1 MKKVLFISLLL
12 FIASCKSKK
21 TVSDT
26 KDSKA
31 IRTVTASEVESFKKN
46 RAFELGNRLLET
58 CNTSKFRAFSKD
70 EATENVINNA
80 TPERIAATCKK
91 INMRNGKYLG
101 LELIDITYNPE
112 LEEYLFRYMISY
124 QKKLYKRELYVT
136 LNNEDKVSAISTKE
150 VNVDGTN
157 LRLDIKRHKSA
168 AGYTDAIGLA
178 LGIIGTDTEFDPNT
192 YKPVIT
198 VEPFGNLVNIRFTK
212 NGVNGINIYTRKKGD
227 TNFKL
232 LSRATKS
239 PFKYQPAIDD
249 SGKPIQWEFI
259 AFGVIRDEE
268 IGLPSDS
275 VTFVF
280 SQQTEA

>member
-150 VNVDGTN
+150 V
-157 LRLDIKRHKSA
+157 KA
-168 AGYTDAIGLA
+168 
-178 LGIIGTDTEFDPNT
+178 
-192 YKPVIT
+192 KP
-198 VEPFGNLVNIRFTK
+198 L
-212 NGVNGINIYTRKKGD
+212 
-227 TNFKL
+227 
-232 LSRATKS
+232 
-239 PFKYQPAIDD
+239 
-249 SGKPIQWEFI
+249 
-259 AFGVIRDEE
+259 
-268 IGLPSDS
+268 
-275 VTFVF
+275 
-280 SQQTEA
+280 

>member
-58 CNTSKFRAFSKD
+58 CNTSKFKAFSKD

-150 VNVDGTN
+150 V
-157 LRLDIKRHKSA
+157 KA
-168 AGYTDAIGLA
+168 
-178 LGIIGTDTEFDPNT
+178 
-192 YKPVIT
+192 KP
-198 VEPFGNLVNIRFTK
+198 L
-212 NGVNGINIYTRKKGD
+212 
-227 TNFKL
+227 
-232 LSRATKS
+232 
-239 PFKYQPAIDD
+239 
-249 SGKPIQWEFI
+249 
-259 AFGVIRDEE
+259 
-268 IGLPSDS
+268 
-275 VTFVF
+275 
-280 SQQTEA
+280 

>member
-101 LELIDITYNPE
+101 LELINITYNPE

-150 VNVDGTN
+150 V
-157 LRLDIKRHKSA
+157 KA
-168 AGYTDAIGLA
+168 
-178 LGIIGTDTEFDPNT
+178 
-192 YKPVIT
+192 KP
-198 VEPFGNLVNIRFTK
+198 L
-212 NGVNGINIYTRKKGD
+212 
-227 TNFKL
+227 
-232 LSRATKS
+232 
-239 PFKYQPAIDD
+239 
-249 SGKPIQWEFI
+249 
-259 AFGVIRDEE
+259 
-268 IGLPSDS
+268 
-275 VTFVF
+275 
-280 SQQTEA
+280 

>member
-1 MKKVLFISLLL
+1 MFFNFFIKMKKKPF
-12 FIASCKSKK
+12 FP
-21 TVSDT
+21 
-26 KDSKA
+26 KA
-31 IRTVTASEVESFKKN
+31 ITLLSAWAHNYKTKIVIYASALEISDE
-46 RAFELGNRLLET
+46 EL
-58 CNTSKFRAFSKD
+58 
-70 EATENVINNA
+70 ATEIAICDKIIDSINDVIGLKAGFKSGVNN
-80 TPERIAATCKK
+80 
-91 INMRNGKYLG
+91 RN
-101 LELIDITYNPE
+101 DI
-112 LEEYLFRYMISY
+112 I
-124 QKKLYKRELYVT
+124 
-136 LNNEDKVSAISTKE
+136 
-150 VNVDGTN
+150 NVDGTN

>member
-58 CNTSKFRAFSKD
+58 CNTSKFKAFSKD
-70 EATENVINNA
+70 EAIENVINNA

-150 VNVDGTN
+150 V
-157 LRLDIKRHKSA
+157 KA
-168 AGYTDAIGLA
+168 
-178 LGIIGTDTEFDPNT
+178 
-192 YKPVIT
+192 KP
-198 VEPFGNLVNIRFTK
+198 L
-212 NGVNGINIYTRKKGD
+212 
-227 TNFKL
+227 
-232 LSRATKS
+232 
-239 PFKYQPAIDD
+239 
-249 SGKPIQWEFI
+249 
-259 AFGVIRDEE
+259 
-268 IGLPSDS
+268 
-275 VTFVF
+275 
-280 SQQTEA
+280 